1 MSGGHWMAL
10 RTDWGHGRVY
20 LPVWESPW
28 NYLVMDSAK
37 DVRIAELAVDNL
49 VVGNSD
55 VQWFLVATRI
65 ARETLFEDGGR
76 KFVWVAQFDTQD
88 WAEAF
93 TESLANTDIPDGW
106 DGKWFKLPQSGDILD
121 ITKRK
126 LGEKTS

>member
-1 MSGGHWMAL
+1 MTL
-10 RTDWGHGRVY
+10 REDWGNGRVY

-65 ARETLFEDGGR
+65 TRETLFEDGGR
-76 KFVWVAQFDTQD
+76 KFVWVAQFDTQN

-93 TESLANTDIPDGW
+93 TESLANTDIPDSW
-106 DGKWFKLPQSGDILD
+106 DGKWFHLPQAGDVLD